1 MFLWLLIFF
10 LISRNTLKSYFAN
23 RAHSEVSVSWLMPW
37 SVGQTKPAPYQDANF
52 DQSLYPGII
61 HAPALLAMAK
71 PLLLV
76 GRPVNMGDWPA
87 LSGLRVWNLLANRI

>member
-52 DQSLYPGII
+52 DQRLHPGII